1 MVAID
6 RKWTQIQLQAR
17 EALAR
22 FGVKFQDRGSAR
34 RRKCECGVGD

>member
-1 MVAID
+1 MAID
-6 RKWTQIQLQAR
+6 SKWGQIQPQVR
-17 EALAR
+17 ETLAR